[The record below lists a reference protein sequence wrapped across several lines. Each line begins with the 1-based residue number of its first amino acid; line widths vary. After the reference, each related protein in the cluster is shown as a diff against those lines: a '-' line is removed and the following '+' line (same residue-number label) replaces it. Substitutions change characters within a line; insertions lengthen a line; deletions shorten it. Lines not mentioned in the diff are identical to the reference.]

1 MISLISSIFEKADKT
16 KLTGLSTSKSFLPV
30 FHDVF
35 IDRESLPTGIVIFSS
50 LHNSDKRLTPKNSL
64 LISSL
69 LEEDAIQF
77 AESFMFSSFFILQ
90 QEILVIIS
98 PKLKSID
105 ELTFDILG
113 IGLSPIVITSP
124 DFEFISVNVAAI
136 LETGT

>member
-1 MISLISSIFEKADKT
+1 M
-16 KLTGLSTSKSFLPV
+16 
-30 FHDVF
+30 
-35 IDRESLPTGIVIFSS
+35 PTGIVIFSS